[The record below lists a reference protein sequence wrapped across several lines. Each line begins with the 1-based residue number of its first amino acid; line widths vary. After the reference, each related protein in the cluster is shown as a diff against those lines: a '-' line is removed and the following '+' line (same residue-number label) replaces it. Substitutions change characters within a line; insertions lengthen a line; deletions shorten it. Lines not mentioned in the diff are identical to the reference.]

1 MENRSHALIAGLFT
15 VLLGLAALGA
25 LWWFGDSD
33 EETRDYLVVTTRTVS
48 GLNVQ
53 GQVRYR
59 GIRVGKAA
67 DIRLDPNDV
76 RSTLIR
82 IAIDRDIPL
91 TAGTTAQLGYQ
102 GVTGIAHVLLDD
114 DGSDP
119 RPLLGEGGAPARIP
133 MQESL
138 MQGLADNGREVLRQ
152 ARELMLS
159 VNALL
164 DADNRRRISN
174 TLANLE
180 ATTAE
185 ARAATAQLR
194 SVLTSENVQKLE
206 ATLNHAE
213 HATAQAG
220 PFFAEARGLVARL
233 QAVGDKLDVA
243 LGEPGSGQSAGL
255 LPRVD
260 DLTRELSASSRQLG
274 RVLQMLEESPQSLIF
289 GRPEAPP
296 GPGEPGFSAPSAAPA
311 PRPRP

>member
-59 GIRVGKAA
+59 GIRVGKVA
-67 DIRLDPNDV
+67 DIR
-76 RSTLIR
+76 
-82 IAIDRDIPL
+82 
-91 TAGTTAQLGYQ
+91 LGYQ

-119 RPLLGEGGAPARIP
+119 RPLQGEGGAPARIP